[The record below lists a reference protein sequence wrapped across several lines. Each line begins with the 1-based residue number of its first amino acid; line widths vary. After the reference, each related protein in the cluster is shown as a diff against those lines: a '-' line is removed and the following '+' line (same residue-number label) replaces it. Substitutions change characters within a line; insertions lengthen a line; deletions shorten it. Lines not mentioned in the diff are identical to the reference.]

1 MNKKF
6 IITKNVKK
14 FIELTDTLKNAPP
27 NLPKMALVY
36 GDFGLGKSQTILW
49 WVTNN
54 DAIYGEANE
63 WNCKQACK
71 YPSEQAKGVAY
82 VRCNHKMSGRWLLS
96 EIVEELDE
104 IPYYQSSQLFK
115 QIEEKLKF
123 NPRILVIDEIDFLL
137 NNSSAIEVVRDLHDK
152 IGIPIILVGMN
163 LAEQKLKRHKHIYD
177 RLLGVLKFETF
188 DKNDVIKIVKELS
201 EVDFTDEAL
210 EIIISKFNQ
219 FRQLIKFIN
228 KAENIAKMN
237 NLDLITLDILQGV
250 LSER

>member
-14 FIELTDTLKNAPP
+14 FIELTDTLKKAPP
-27 NLPKMALVY
+27 NLPKIALVY

-54 DAIYGEANE
+54 NAI
-63 WNCKQACK
+63 
-71 YPSEQAKGVAY
+71 Y

-104 IPYYQSSQLFK
+104 IPYYQSAQLFK

-123 NPRILVIDEIDFLL
+123 NPKILVIDEIDFLL
-137 NNSSAIEVVRDLHDK
+137 NNASAIEVVRDLHDK
-152 IGIPIILVGMN
+152 IEIPIILVGMN

-177 RLLGVLKFETF
+177 RLLCVLKFETF
-188 DKNDVIKIVKELS
+188 DKNDVRKIVQEIS
-201 EVDFTDEAL
+201 EVNFTEASL
-210 EIIISKFNQ
+210 EIISSKFNQ
-219 FRQLIKFIN
+219 FRQLVKLIN
-228 KAENIAKMN
+228 KVENIAKMN
-237 NLDLITLDILQGV
+237 NLDLITMDILQGIINA
-250 LSER
+250 

>member
-6 IITKNVKK
+6 IIIKNVKK

-54 DAIYGEANE
+54 DAIY
-63 WNCKQACK
+63 
-71 YPSEQAKGVAY
+71 

-123 NPRILVIDEIDFLL
+123 NPKILVIDEIDFLL
-137 NNSSAIEVVRDLHDK
+137 NNASAIEVVRDLHDK
-152 IGIPIILVGMN
+152 IGIQIILVGMN

-177 RLLGVLKFETF
+177 RLLGVLKFATF
-188 DKNDVIKIVKELS
+188 DKNDVTKIVKELS
-201 EVDFTDEAL
+201 EVVFTDEAL
-210 EIIISKFNQ
+210 ELIAFKFNQ
-219 FRQLIKFIN
+219 FRQLVKFIN

-237 NLDLITLDILQGV
+237 NLELIDENILQGIIN
-250 LSER
+250 ER

>member
-54 DAIYGEANE
+54 DAIY
-63 WNCKQACK
+63 
-71 YPSEQAKGVAY
+71 

-115 QIEEKLKF
+115 QLEEKLKF

-210 EIIISKFNQ
+210 EIITSKFNQ
-219 FRQLIKFIN
+219 FRLLVKLIN

-237 NLDLITLDILQGV
+237 NLDLITLEISQGIINA
-250 LSER
+250 

>member
-14 FIELTDTLKNAPP
+14 FIELTDALKKAPP

-36 GDFGLGKSQTILW
+36 GDYGLGKSQTILW

-54 DAIYGEANE
+54 DAI
-63 WNCKQACK
+63 
-71 YPSEQAKGVAY
+71 Y

-104 IPYYQSSQLFK
+104 IPYYQSSQLFN
-115 QIEEKLKF
+115 QIEEKMKF

-137 NNSSAIEVVRDLHDK
+137 NNSSSIEVIRDLHDK

-163 LAEQKLKRHKHIYD
+163 LAEQKLKRHKHVYD

-201 EVDFTDEAL
+201 EANFTEEAL
-210 EIIISKFNQ
+210 DIIASKFNQ
-219 FRQLIKFIN
+219 FRQLVKLIH

-237 NLDLITLDILQGV
+237 NLELIDENILQGI
-250 LSER
+250 LNER

>member
-36 GDFGLGKSQTILW
+36 GDYGLGKSQTILW
-49 WVTNN
+49 GVTNN
-54 DAIYGEANE
+54 DAIYI
-63 WNCKQACK
+63 
-71 YPSEQAKGVAY
+71 
-82 VRCNHKMSGRWLLS
+82 RCNYKMSGRWLLS

-104 IPYYQSSQLFK
+104 IPYYQSAQLFK
-115 QIEEKLKF
+115 QIEEKLKY
-123 NPRILVIDEIDFLL
+123 NLKILVIDEIDFLL
-137 NNSSAIEVVRDLHDK
+137 NNASAIEVVRDLHDK

-177 RLLGVLKFETF
+177 RLLCVLKFETF

-201 EVDFTDEAL
+201 EVNFSEEAL
-210 EIIISKFNQ
+210 TFIASKFNQ
-219 FRQLIKFIN
+219 FRQLVKLIN

-237 NLDLITLDILQGV
+237 NLDLITLEILQGIINA
-250 LSER
+250 